1 MIPATSPPMRTG
13 TTDYLVQLIDEPG
26 KGVISSGEL
35 ILVGPSGSARPIYE
49 FAEGSHMASWSPS
62 DVWVVVV
69 EDASVALISTNDNSL
84 TPLGEL
90 IPESHYVL
98 SAG

>member
-1 MIPATSPPMRTG
+1 
-13 TTDYLVQLIDEPG
+13 
-26 KGVISSGEL
+26 
-35 ILVGPSGSARPIYE
+35 
-49 FAEGSHMASWSPS
+49 MASWSPS

-69 EDASVALISTNDNSL
+69 EDASVALISTSDNSL